1 MDDGTKALYEE
12 KSKDL
17 RAQLKRWE
25 NEWAQTHD
33 GKKPGR
39 QDIKDNA
46 EIGRYSSLGRASSH
60 VF

>member
-1 MDDGTKALYEE
+1 MDDATKTEYDE

-17 RAQLKRWE
+17 RAELKRWE

-46 EIGRYSSLGRASSH
+46 EIGRLTPSGL
-60 VF
+60 FEE

>member
-1 MDDGTKALYEE
+1 MDDETKAAYEE

-17 RAQLKRWE
+17 RAELKRWE
-25 NEWAQTHD
+25 NEWGQTHD

-46 EIGRYSSLGRASSH
+46 DIGNLSPG
-60 VF
+60 